1 MKTYK
6 SYDKLLTYS
15 ISILNEFKSY
25 FPKKRFG
32 QHWLINDKVLEK
44 IKINADLNEDDFIL
58 EIGPGRGS
66 LTSKLLD
73 SNIKGLH
80 AVELD
85 KDLIG
90 FLENKFSKM
99 DNFFLQQG
107 DILSINLKN
116 NHKYTKVIANIPYN
130 ISGPILDLF
139 IGRLGKE
146 PKYNF
151 KKIIFMMQKEVVDR
165 IIAKEGNSNNG
176 ALSTRIKLLS
186 NVKKICDIEPS
197 SFYPPPKVY
206 SSLITFNPL
215 PIELRLDFRT
225 EKCIDNLLKITFNGR
240 RKKLRNTLSSVFSK
254 ENISYLE
261 DNTSINFNKRP
272 QDISIEQWIKIA
284 KFCNNINN

>member
-1 MKTYK
+1 MNELK
-6 SYDKLLTYS
+6 SFL
-15 ISILNEFKSY
+15 
-25 FPKKRFG
+25 PKKRFG
-32 QHWLINDKVLEK
+32 QHWLVNQKILEK
-44 IKINADLNEDDFIL
+44 IKKNADLNENDFVL
-58 EIGPGRGS
+58 EIGPGKGA

-85 KDLIG
+85 KDLIED
-90 FLENKFSKM
+90 LEKKFSNKE
-99 DNFFLQQG
+99 NFSLQQG
-107 DILSINLKN
+107 DILSIRLEDDNKF
-116 NHKYTKVIANIPYN
+116 TKIIANIPYN
-130 ISGPILDLF
+130 ITGPILDLF
-139 IGRLGKE
+139 IGRLGKS
-146 PKYNF
+146 PKYTF